1 MADADERD
9 AAPRGRAPEAAG
21 EVVNRAYLGVVEK
34 DPDSAWGM
42 WFPDMPGC
50 FPATDEFD
58 ELPRAAAE
66 LLREHVEALERH
78 GITVPEP
85 RSITEVMADKEVRR
99 SLKAGATT
107 MLVPLLADP
116 GRTVRVNVTVDRG
129 LLEQIDEAAD
139 MRGLTRSAFLAQAA
153 REKIAG

>member
-1 MADADERD
+1 MATRY
-9 AAPRGRAPEAAG
+9 
-21 EVVNRAYLGVVEK
+21 YLGVVEK
-34 DPDSAWGM
+34 DPESAYGI

-50 FPATDEFD
+50 FPATDEFED
-58 ELPRAAAE
+58 LPRAATE
-66 LLREHVEALERH
+66 LLRLHVEALESH
-78 GITVPEP
+78 GIEVPEP
-85 RSITEVMADKEVRR
+85 RPIAGVMADKEVRR
-99 SLKAGATT
+99 SLRAGATT

-116 GRTVRVNVTVDRG
+116 GRTVRVNITVDRG

>member
-1 MADADERD
+1 MTRY
-9 AAPRGRAPEAAG
+9 
-21 EVVNRAYLGVVEK
+21 YLGIVEK

-58 ELPRAAAE
+58 DLPRAAADM
-66 LLREHVEALERH
+66 LRHHVEALESN
-78 GITVPEP
+78 GLAVSDT
-85 RSITEVMADKEVRR
+85 RSLAEAMADREVRR

-116 GRTVRVNVTVDRG
+116 GRTVRVNVTVERG
-129 LLEQIDEAAD
+129 LLEQIDEAAEA
-139 MRGLTRSAFLAQAA
+139 RGLTRSAFLAQAA

>member
-1 MADADERD
+1 MATKY
-9 AAPRGRAPEAAG
+9 
-21 EVVNRAYLGVVEK
+21 YLGIVEK
-34 DPDSAWGM
+34 DPDSAFGM

-50 FPATDEFD
+50 FPAADEFD
-58 ELPRAAAE
+58 DLPRVAAE
-66 LLREHVEALERH
+66 LLRQHVEALESNGRD
-78 GITVPEP
+78 VPDP
-85 RSITEVMADKEVRR
+85 RPIAEVMADKEARR

-107 MLVPLLADP
+107 MLVPLFADP

-139 MRGLTRSAFLAQAA
+139 ARGLTRSAFLAQAA